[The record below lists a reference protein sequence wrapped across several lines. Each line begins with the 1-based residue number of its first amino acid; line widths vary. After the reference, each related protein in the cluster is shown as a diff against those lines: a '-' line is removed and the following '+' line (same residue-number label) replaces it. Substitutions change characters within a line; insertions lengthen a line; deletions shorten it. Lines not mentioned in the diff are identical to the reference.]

1 MESRTSE
8 SQDRPNL
15 DDFEIPLR
23 RLRQPATVNLFKMGV
38 LGEAHAPGEHQAKE
52 VMQAFAAAGLDGGLD
67 VRTWKGWFGTSPRRA
82 RSDGVMALD
91 RFVDVSRDPRRNQFP
106 EASPTSHFFV
116 ALLEEGLIT
125 KLLAP
130 TEAKLPAIA
139 LAQRSLEYT
148 PASAIHLHF
157 DAIEAAAM
165 SDGNGEVTWEEVKA
179 LAAKRIMEL
188 LHKRWSPRHGTIY
201 RELTPSLELRWRSAD
216 AVQREQ
222 ILAAYERLKPNMFDE
237 HRRAAPRPSW
247 DAAGISSDTPA
258 VLVHQLLLAVSTDS
272 DFLIADRFEAWVL
285 DLASAA
291 YAMHAMAWSERYQT
305 HGLRVTPELIF
316 WRAFDLL
323 FLSDEPEDVVHDGL
337 AAALDLIGAAWTED
351 TLATLHRARRW
362 YRRWLADLGLDVP
375 TVAEAVRRCWRVQPI
390 VYQR

>member
-1 MESRTSE
+1 MHTQTSQPE
-8 SQDRPNL
+8 VRPDL

-23 RLRQPATVNLFKMGV
+23 RLRQPATVNLFKMSV

-67 VRTWKGWFGTSPRRA
+67 VRTWKGWFGASPRRA

-91 RFVDVSRDPRRNQFP
+91 RFVDVARDPRRNQFP
-106 EASPTSHFFV
+106 KASPTSHFFV
-116 ALLEEGLIT
+116 ALLEEGLVT

-157 DAIEAAAM
+157 DAIEAAAL

-188 LHKRWSPRHGTIY
+188 LHKRWSPRRGTIY
-201 RELTPSLELRWRSAD
+201 RELTPSLELRWRNAD
-216 AVQREQ
+216 AAKREQ

-237 HRRAAPRPSW
+237 HRRVAPHPSW
-247 DAAGISSDTPA
+247 DAAGISSDVPEA
-258 VLVHQLLLAVSTDS
+258 LVHQLLFALSTDI
-272 DFLIADRFEAWVL
+272 DFLVADRFEAWVL

-291 YAMHAMAWSERYQT
+291 YAMHALAWSERYQT

-323 FLSDEPEDVVHDGL
+323 FLSDEPEDVVHDGI
-337 AAALDLIGAAWTED
+337 AAALDLIGATWTED
-351 TLATLHRARRW
+351 TLGTLHRAQRW

-375 TVAEAVRRCWRVQPI
+375 AVAEAVRRCWRVQPI